1 MKTRLCAAAF
11 CLAAS
16 AAFAAPSAPPV
27 AAIHPVV
34 TNYYGTSVTDNY
46 RWMEAPNNPALT
58 AYMKGQNNYA
68 RAMLDSLPGRAALL
82 KDITTDNNLGSGV
95 DSFITAGGRY
105 FYVQTLP
112 GQNSGKL
119 YMRDPISGKA
129 TLLIDPDKF
138 GAPGSAQAINF
149 FQPSQDGKYVAYG
162 VSAGGSESATL
173 RVMETATG
181 KDQGVAIDRVDGDND
196 EFLPVWWLPDDSF
209 AYYRLQK
216 LAAGEAASDFYLK
229 SRVWLHHLG
238 QNSSGD
244 GDAPVFGYNVDPTVK
259 VAPDQDAL
267 VMTVPGC
274 DEAFGLLVEN
284 ESNNVIDAIY
294 TSPIAA
300 LAAGKPV
307 WTQIVTKSDD
317 ITQFDA
323 AGNQLF
329 LLSYQNAPRY
339 KVIATDLSAPD
350 VAHARVVVPQS
361 DAVVTGLGVAKDAL
375 YVNSVAGGYSQITRL
390 PFQNGGTAPAQK
402 LTLPYPANVY
412 ALQTNQVM
420 PGVMLALDSW
430 TRATLDYRYDPATGK
445 MTDTG
450 IHKSLAAYTNGLVS
464 KEVMATSYD
473 GTLVPLSI
481 VMKAGTRLD
490 GKNPT
495 WLIGYGSYGIT
506 LTPGFDPASLAWFN
520 RGGIFAVAHIRG
532 GGWFGEDWHKAGMKL
547 TKINTIFDFIAC
559 AQYLEDQ
566 GYSSPAYLAGEG
578 GSAGG
583 ITIGGAITWRPDLFA
598 AAIDSHGDTD
608 SLRMEFTAN
617 GPPNIEEFGS
627 VTTEAGFHGL
637 YAMSAYAHV
646 RNGVKYPAVLL
657 ETGANDPRVE
667 PWTVTKMAARLQAAS
682 ASGKPI
688 LLRVDY
694 DSGHGIGDT
703 KAQEDAVLADEL
715 SFILWQ
721 TGAKDFQPGTK

>member
-1 MKTRLCAAAF
+1 MKKR
-11 CLAAS
+11 LAAVLLCLPLALH
-16 AAFAAPSAPPV
+16 AALAAPPV

-34 TNYYGTSVTDNY
+34 TNYYGTNVTDNY
-46 RWMEAPNNPALT
+46 RWMEAPNNPALA
-58 AYMKGQNNYA
+58 AYMKGQNAYT
-68 RAMLDSLPGRAALL
+68 RAMLDSLPGRAKLL
-82 KDITTDNNLGSGV
+82 KDIAAASDLGSGV
-95 DSFITAGGRY
+95 DGFIIAGGKY

-119 YMRDPISGKA
+119 YMRDPASGA
-129 TLLIDPDKF
+129 TTLLVDPDKF

-149 FQPSQDGKYVAYG
+149 FQPSMDGKYVAYG

-173 RVMETATG
+173 RVTETATD

-196 EFLPVWWLPDDSF
+196 EFLPVWWLPDDSL

-216 LAAGEAASDFYLK
+216 LAAGENPADFYLK

-238 QNSSGD
+238 QNPNGD
-244 GDAPVFGYNVDPTVK
+244 GDTPVFGYNVDPAVNA
-259 VAPDQDAL
+259 APDQDAL
-267 VMTVPGC
+267 VMTFPGC
-274 DEAFGLLVEN
+274 DDAFGILVEN

-307 WTQIVTKSDD
+307 WKQIVAKGDD
-317 ITQFDA
+317 VTQFDA

-329 LLSYQNAPRY
+329 LLTYQNAPRY
-339 KVIATDLSAPD
+339 KIIETDLSAPD
-350 VAHARVVVPQS
+350 IAHARTVVAQS
-361 DAVVTGLGVAKDAL
+361 GAVISAFGVAKDAL
-375 YVNSVAGGYSQITRL
+375 YVNSVAGGYSQIIRL
-390 PFQNGGTAPAQK
+390 PLQNGGTAPAQ
-402 LTLPYPANVY
+402 TVSLPYPGY
-412 ALQTNQVM
+412 IGALDTNEVM
-420 PGVMLALDSW
+420 PGAMVTLDSW
-430 TRATLDYRYDPATGK
+430 TRATLDYRYDPATAK
-445 MTDTG
+445 MIDTG

-481 VMKAGTRLD
+481 VMKAGTKLN

-495 WLIGYGSYGIT
+495 LLEGYGSYGIT
-506 LTPGFDPASLAWFN
+506 LTPGFDPGLLPWFN
-520 RGGIFAVAHIRG
+520 RGGIYAVAHIRG
-532 GGWFGEDWHKAGMKL
+532 GGWLGEDWHKAGMKL

-559 AQYLEDQ
+559 AQYLVDQ

-608 SLRMEFTAN
+608 SLRMEFTPN

-627 VTTEAGFHGL
+627 VTTEPGFHGL
-637 YAMSAYAHV
+637 YAMSAYVHV

-657 ETGANDPRVE
+657 ETGANDPRVA
-667 PWTVTKMAARLQAAS
+667 PWAVTKMTARLQAAS

-688 LLRVDY
+688 LLSVDY

-703 KAQEDAVLADEL
+703 KAQDNATLANEF

-721 TGAKDFQPGTK
+721 TGAKDFQPKQ

>member
-1 MKTRLCAAAF
+1 MKKRLAAAAL
-11 CLAAS
+11 CLAAP
-16 AAFAAPSAPPV
+16 AGFAAAPPPPV
-27 AAIHPVV
+27 AAVHSVV

-46 RWMEAPNNPALT
+46 RWMEAPDNPAL
-58 AYMKGQNNYA
+58 AAFMKGQNAYT
-68 RAMLDSLPGRAALL
+68 RTMLDSLPGRAMLL
-82 KDITTDNNLGSGV
+82 KDIATDNNLGSGV
-95 DSFITAGGRY
+95 DGFIIAGGKY

-119 YMRDPISGKA
+119 YVRDPATGKA
-129 TLLIDPDKF
+129 TLLVDPDKF

-149 FQPSQDGKYVAYG
+149 FQPSLDGKYAAYG

-173 RVMETATG
+173 RVIETATG

-196 EFLPVWWLPDDSF
+196 EFLPVWWLPDDSM

-216 LAAGEAASDFYLK
+216 LGTNENPADFYLK

-238 QNSSGD
+238 QNPSGD
-244 GDAPVFGYNVDPTVK
+244 GDTPVFGYNVDPAVT

-267 VMTVPGC
+267 VMTFPGC
-274 DEAFGLLVEN
+274 DDAFGVLTEN

-294 TSPIAA
+294 TSPMAA

-307 WTQIVTKSDD
+307 WKQIVVKGDD

-323 AGNQLF
+323 GANQLF
-329 LLSYQNAPRY
+329 LLTYQNAPRY
-339 KVIATDLSAPD
+339 KILETDLTAPD
-350 VAHARVVVPQS
+350 VAHARTVVPQG
-361 DAVVTGLGVAKDAL
+361 DAVISAFGVAKDAL

-390 PFQNGGTAPAQK
+390 PLQNGGTAPAQ
-402 LTLPYPANVY
+402 TVALPFA
-412 ALQTNQVM
+412 AFSDGLMTNELM
-420 PGVMLALDSW
+420 PGGIFPLKSW
-430 TRATLDYRYDPATGK
+430 TRATLDYRYDPSTDK
-445 MTDTG
+445 MIDTG
-450 IHKSLAAYTNGLVS
+450 IHKSLAAYTAGLVS

-481 VMKAGTRLD
+481 VMKADTKLD

-495 WLIGYGSYGIT
+495 LLEGYGSYGIT
-506 LTPGFDPASLAWFN
+506 LNPGLDPGMLPWFN
-520 RGGIFAVAHIRG
+520 RGGIYAVAHVRG
-532 GGWFGEDWHKAGMKL
+532 GGWLGEDWHKAGMKL

-559 AQYLEDQ
+559 AQYLEDH
-566 GYSSPAYLAGEG
+566 GYTSPAYLAGEG

-608 SLRMEFTAN
+608 ALRMEFTAN

-627 VTTEAGFHGL
+627 VTTEPGFHGL

-646 RNGVKYPAVLL
+646 RDGVKYPAVLL

-703 KAQEDAVLADEL
+703 KAQDNATLADEL

-721 TGAKDFQPGTK
+721 TGDKDFQPTQ